1 MVRDLQSAKHSG
13 SGPKAPQPPEPE
25 SPDVWKALNRLTTSR
40 GMRRAKKLTE
50 LLRFLVE
57 MTLNGNA
64 HYLKETTIGVSVF
77 GRPPDYDPKNDASV
91 RSQASRLRAK
101 LKRYYATEGYRDPLI
116 IDIPKGQ
123 YAASFSWRP
132 GKTGDSA
139 PLSTSTE
146 QRHQPPRR

>member
-13 SGPKAPQPPEPE
+13 SDSKAPQQPEPE

-40 GMRRAKKLTE
+40 GMRRAEKLTE
-50 LLRFLVE
+50 LLRFLGE

-77 GRPPDYDPKNDASV
+77 GRPPDYDPKTDAIV
-91 RSQASRLRAK
+91 RSQACRLRAK

-116 IDIPKGQ
+116 IDIPRGQ

-139 PLSTSTE
+139 PLSTSAE